1 MNKISKSTTSFSAS
15 DPDTW
20 PLLLTI
26 EQTAEILRA
35 NTWTLRKWDKE
46 KRLVAIR
53 FGSRRDRKYRKE
65 DVLKAVNKGL

>member
-1 MNKISKSTTSFSAS
+1 MVSEKTTDEFSSS
-15 DPDTW
+15 DPNTW

-26 EQTAEILRA
+26 EQTAEILRVNA
-35 NTWTLRKWDKE
+35 WTLRKWDEE

-65 DVLKAVNKGL
+65 DVLKAVNQGL